1 MFDEVN
7 GNFLFPI
14 THYYLISKLEHSIS
28 VCLRIRS
35 EIRRYYLTLAARPG
49 FARMEI
55 SSFYIYILYYIL
67 LLRVNVAFQF

>member
-7 GNFLFPI
+7 GNFLFAI

-49 FARMEI
+49 FARVEI
-55 SSFYIYILYYIL
+55 SFFFIDIFFIIFCY
-67 LLRVNVAFQF
+67 